1 MPKCNLIKNNIDEDL
16 YISKLS
22 NFFFNYKIGFEIK
35 IITSEDEKKIFN
47 QYFIKTNKKIKNE
60 NINKDNIFYYIDKNN
75 ILKKLNSEDIKYIDK
90 EKNIIY
96 YLSGNHSYDKLIIL
110 IKVNNVKNVY
120 KIIHTIFLKCKNE
133 NDIENENIKY
143 LFKKNDFEI
152 NIFNKDSFIIKF
164 NEYIYCF
171 NRFYFFIL
179 NKTFEIIKL
188 INYSPNY
195 KIAYTKSERYY
206 DINYYIINNYLLILL
221 KEPNNLIIFDLK
233 NNQIISIINGLSGDL
248 ILELKN
254 SKNILIIDEEK
265 IIVFNYMTYS
275 LINVHFFDEITY
287 SENLTNKE
295 SKNITYD
302 NYIYY
307 SIIYKKNRLGK
318 VNCL

>member
-1 MPKCNLIKNNIDEDL
+1 M
-16 YISKLS
+16 
-22 NFFFNYKIGFEIK
+22 
-35 IITSEDEKKIFN
+35 KKIFN

-195 KIAYTKSERYY
+195 KISYTKSERYY
-206 DINYYIINNYLLILL
+206 
-221 KEPNNLIIFDLK
+221 
-233 NNQIISIINGLSGDL
+233 
-248 ILELKN
+248 
-254 SKNILIIDEEK
+254 NI
-265 IIVFNYMTYS
+265 
-275 LINVHFFDEITY
+275 
-287 SENLTNKE
+287 
-295 SKNITYD
+295 
-302 NYIYY
+302 
-307 SIIYKKNRLGK
+307 
-318 VNCL
+318 